1 MAVFHTPKVILLVVI
16 FSFSIFT
23 ASLSNPVSSD
33 PDSPDTDDNDQD
45 LKVGLVLS
53 GGGAKGIAHIGV
65 LEVLEEAGIRVDY
78 ISGTSM
84 GSIVGALYSIGY
96 TTDEMRYLAE
106 TTDWERLFSDRP
118 NRRLLS
124 MHEKEMND
132 RFILSFPITER
143 GINLPSG
150 LVAGQNIFS
159 WLTHHTWPV
168 LDIEDFSQLPIPYA
182 TVATDIET
190 GEAVVFREGYLPDAI
205 RASISFPSA
214 FRPHKVDGQSLLD
227 GGLIRNL
234 PVQEV
239 LDMGADYVIA
249 VDVST
254 PLLSSD
260 ELTSITSI
268 LTQAVNYRII
278 EKVNEQKD
286 LADYNIEVRDLDKYQ
301 VTDFNRSAEFLEIG
315 VNTARLHFDKLKEI
329 AGMQHQ
335 SGNGS
340 SDRSY
345 SRDQVYIDQVSVT
358 GNRDIPSD
366 LILAEV
372 ELLQGRF
379 VDSPDIE
386 STINQLYGTQLFD
399 LISYRLYKLNDNRH
413 HLELRVIENRDDTF
427 RIGARYES
435 QTQTSFLLNTS
446 FRNLLQRGSTLR
458 FNLRLGRDAS
468 LISDYMTIRSSASRI
483 GFNARLKYDRE
494 QVDYFNGAERISGL
508 TSHLLRGDLFT
519 GTYMNRDYLLG
530 IGIRGDINKFSDA
543 FNAEEIPFSDVN
555 HHAVYGKFLIDT
567 FNRRS
572 FPNRGQKLL
581 LGATFSDQLFFS
593 PLDFNEQHFYWKGL
607 HNIQNDVT
615 LQHTIYLGRS
625 FGDELPW
632 SYWYSP
638 NRQNEDIG
646 MIRFGGFDRYELSG
660 RNIQMVSAG
669 IQYEVFRHRFLK
681 FDAYVGNTF
690 DNWSWDV
697 GNNRYKTAFS
707 LSAGALTILGPLE
720 FIVSASSRNT
730 FLYEIQLGYEF

>member
-1 MAVFHTPKVILLVVI
+1 MAANNIPKMILLVVI
-16 FSFSIFT
+16 YTIFFFSSSFSY
-23 ASLSNPVSSD
+23 PVSSN
-33 PDSPDTDDNDQD
+33 PDTTDKHQD

-65 LEVLEEAGIRVDY
+65 LEVLEEAGIRVDF

-84 GSIVGALYSIGY
+84 GSIVGALYSIGF
-96 TTDEMRYLAE
+96 TTDEMRHLAE

-118 NRRLLS
+118 YRRLLS

-132 RFILSFPITER
+132 RFLFTFPITER
-143 GINLPSG
+143 GISLPSG

-190 GEAVVFREGYLPDAI
+190 GDAVVFREGYLPDAI

-214 FRPHKVDGQSLLD
+214 FKPHKVDGQSLLD

-234 PVQEV
+234 PVREV
-239 LDMGADYVIA
+239 LEMGAEYVIA

-254 PLLSSD
+254 PLRPSE
-260 ELTSITSI
+260 ELTTITSI

-278 EKVNEQKD
+278 EKVNEQKG
-286 LADYNIEVRDLDKYQ
+286 LADYNIEVRDLDEYH
-301 VTDFNRSAEFLEIG
+301 VTDFNRSEEFMEIG
-315 VNTARLHFDKLKEI
+315 VNTARKHLDKLIEI
-329 AGMQHQ
+329 AGMQHRPG
-335 SGNGS
+335 SGHA
-340 SDRSY
+340 DRSY
-345 SRDQVYIDQVSVT
+345 NREDVYIDQVSVT
-358 GNRDIPSD
+358 GNRDVPSE
-366 LILAEV
+366 LILSEV
-372 ELLQGRF
+372 ELLRGRF
-379 VDSPDIE
+379 VDSGDVE

-399 LISYRLYKLNDNRH
+399 LISYRLYQQDNGRH
-413 HLELRVIENRDDTF
+413 HLEIRVIENRDDTF

-468 LISDYMTIRSSASRI
+468 FISDYLTIRSSASRI
-483 GFNARLKYDRE
+483 GFNARLKYERE
-494 QVDYFNGAERISGL
+494 QVDYFSGAERISGL

-519 GTYMNRDYLLG
+519 GTYMNRDFLIG
-530 IGIRGDINKFSDA
+530 IGIRGDINIFSNT
-543 FNAEEIPFSDVN
+543 FNADAIPFSDVN
-555 HHAVYGKFLIDT
+555 HHAVYGKFMIDT

-572 FPNRGQKLL
+572 FPNRGQFLL
-581 LGATFSDQLFFS
+581 LGAAFSDELIFS
-593 PLDFNEQHFYWKGL
+593 PLNFNEQHFYWKGL
-607 HNIQNDVT
+607 HNIHDAVT
-615 LQHTIYLGRS
+615 LQHTVYLGRS
-625 FGDELPW
+625 FGEELPW

-638 NRQNEDIG
+638 NRQHKDIG
-646 MIRFGGFDRYELSG
+646 MIRFGGFGRYELSG

-669 IQYEVFRHRFLK
+669 IQYEVFRQRFLK
-681 FDAYVGNTF
+681 FDAYLGNIF
-690 DNWSWDV
+690 DNWEWDV
-697 GNNRYKTAFS
+697 GSNRYRTGFS

-720 FIVSASSRNT
+720 FIVSASSRNK
-730 FLYEIQLGYEF
+730 FLYEIQIGYEF

>member
-1 MAVFHTPKVILLVVI
+1 MILLVVI
-16 FSFSIFT
+16 FTFFLFT
-23 ASLSNPVSSD
+23 STFSNPVSSD
-33 PDSPDTDDNDQD
+33 PDSLDNNQD

-118 NRRLLS
+118 HRRLLS

-168 LDIEDFSQLPIPYA
+168 LGIEDFSQLPIPYA

-214 FRPHKVDGQSLLD
+214 FKPHKVDGRSLLD

-239 LDMGADYVIA
+239 LDMGADFVIA

-254 PLLSSD
+254 PLLPSE

-278 EKVNEQKD
+278 EKVNEQKA
-286 LADYNIEVRDLDKYQ
+286 LADHNIEVRELDGYQ
-301 VTDFNRSAEFLEIG
+301 VTDFNRAAAFLEYG
-315 VNTARLHFDKLKEI
+315 VNAASQHLDKLNEI
-329 AGMQHQ
+329 AGKQHQ

-340 SDRSY
+340 TDRSY
-345 SRDQVYIDQVSVT
+345 ARNEVYIDRVSVT
-358 GNRDIPSD
+358 GNRDVPSD
-366 LILAEV
+366 LILSEA
-372 ELLQGRF
+372 ELLRGRF
-379 VDSPDIE
+379 VDSQEIE
-386 STINQLYGTQLFD
+386 YTIDQLYGTQLFD
-399 LISYRLYKLNDNRH
+399 LISYRLYQLDDNSH
-413 HLELRVIENRDDTF
+413 HLEFRVTENTDASF
-427 RIGARYES
+427 RIGARFES
-435 QTQTSFLLNTS
+435 QTQTSFLINTS

-468 LISDYMTIRSSASRI
+468 LISEYMTIRSSASRI
-483 GFNARLKYDRE
+483 GFSARLKYERE

-530 IGIRGDINKFSDA
+530 IGIRGDISIFSDT
-543 FNAEEIPFSDVN
+543 FNADEIPFSEVN
-555 HHAVYGKFLIDT
+555 HHAVYGKLLIDT

-572 FPNRGQKLL
+572 FPSRGQHLL
-581 LGATFSDQLFFS
+581 LGATISDELLFS
-593 PLDFNEQHFYWKGL
+593 PLNFNEQHFYWKGL
-607 HNIQNDVT
+607 YNIYDAVT

-638 NRQNEDIG
+638 NRQHRDIG
-646 MIRFGGFDRYELSG
+646 MIRFGGFERYELSG

-681 FDAYVGNTF
+681 FDAYLGNIF
-690 DNWSWDV
+690 DNWEWDV
-697 GNNRYKTAFS
+697 GGNRYKTGFS

-730 FLYEIQLGYEF
+730 FLYEIQIGYEF

>member
-1 MAVFHTPKVILLVVI
+1 MAVYNIPKMILLVVI
-16 FSFSIFT
+16 FTIFFFSSSFSY
-23 ASLSNPVSSD
+23 PVSSN
-33 PDSPDTDDNDQD
+33 PDTTDKHQD

-65 LEVLEEAGIRVDY
+65 LEVLEEAGIRVDF

-84 GSIVGALYSIGY
+84 GSIVGALYSIGF
-96 TTDEMRYLAE
+96 TTDEMRHLAE

-118 NRRLLS
+118 YRRLLS

-132 RFILSFPITER
+132 RFIFTFPITER

-159 WLTHHTWPV
+159 WLTHHTWPF
-168 LDIEDFSQLPIPYA
+168 LDFEDFSQLPIPYA

-214 FRPHKVDGQSLLD
+214 FKPHEVDGQSLLD

-239 LDMGADYVIA
+239 LEMGAEYVIA

-254 PLLSSD
+254 PLRPSE
-260 ELTSITSI
+260 ELTTITSI

-286 LADYNIEVRDLDKYQ
+286 LADYNIEVRELDEYH

-315 VNTARLHFDKLKEI
+315 VNSARKHLDKLIEI
-329 AGMQHQ
+329 AGMQHRPG
-335 SGNGS
+335 SGHA
-340 SDRSY
+340 DRSY
-345 SRDQVYIDQVSVT
+345 NREDVYIDQVSVT
-358 GNRDIPSD
+358 GNRDVPSE
-366 LILAEV
+366 LILSEV
-372 ELLQGRF
+372 ELLRGRF
-379 VDSPDIE
+379 VDSGDVE

-399 LISYRLYKLNDNRH
+399 LITYRLYKLDNDRH
-413 HLELRVIENRDDTF
+413 HLEIRVIENRDDTF

-468 LISDYMTIRSSASRI
+468 FISDFLTIRSSASRI
-483 GFNARLKYDRE
+483 GFNARLKYERE
-494 QVDYFNGAERISGL
+494 QVDYFSGAERISGL

-519 GTYMNRDYLLG
+519 GTYMNRDFLIG
-530 IGIRGDINKFSDA
+530 IGIRGDINIFSNT
-543 FNAEEIPFSDVN
+543 FNADAIPFSDVN
-555 HHAVYGKFLIDT
+555 HHAVYGKFMIDT

-572 FPNRGQKLL
+572 FANRGQFLL
-581 LGATFSDQLFFS
+581 LGAAFSDELIFS
-593 PLDFNEQHFYWKGL
+593 PLNFNEQHFYWKGL
-607 HNIQNDVT
+607 HNIHDAVT
-615 LQHTIYLGRS
+615 LQHTVYLGRS
-625 FGDELPW
+625 FGEELPW

-638 NRQNEDIG
+638 NRQHKDIG
-646 MIRFGGFDRYELSG
+646 MIRFGGFGRYELSG

-681 FDAYVGNTF
+681 FDAYVGNVF
-690 DNWSWDV
+690 DNWEWDV
-697 GNNRYKTAFS
+697 GSNRYRKGFS

-730 FLYEIQLGYEF
+730 FLYEIQIGYEF